1 MDLHGPI
8 AVLRSDAGVIVDGG
22 IVMTEHVKVAT
33 RELEEF
39 VKSVLQRSGLSEE
52 DARISAE
59 VLLYADRRCIE
70 SHGVARLER
79 YVIELKTGGI
89 LPRAEM
95 RVVHETPVSLLVDGG
110 GGMGQPIGYRTM
122 QRCIEKARTNMICL
136 ASVRNSNHYG
146 IAGYYTLMAL
156 SENMIGISMTNSAP
170 LVVPTHA
177 RDAIIGTNPISMGV
191 PAGRE
196 QPFLLDMATA
206 TVPRGKLEVKA
217 RHNQSMPDCWATDEE
232 GLPSTDAARVLDNL
246 KNRRGGGLLPLGGGT
261 EETGGHKGFGLGVAV
276 EILCGVLS
284 SGEVATDVYGRKNQ
298 PSGVA
303 HFLGAINPAAF
314 VGLDEIREN
323 MDHLLG
329 LLKSSPKAAGQT
341 RIFVAGEKEYDCQ
354 DCTREK
360 LPLERNV
367 FDTLNRVGE
376 PFGLR
381 LSEI

>member
-1 MDLHGPI
+1 
-8 AVLRSDAGVIVDGG
+8 
-22 IVMTEHVKVAT
+22 MTESEHVTVAT
-33 RELEEF
+33 RELEAF
-39 VKSVLQRSGLSEE
+39 VKNVLQCSGLTEE

-79 YVIELKTGGI
+79 YVTELKTGGI

-95 RVVHETPVSLLVDGG
+95 QIVHETPVSLVIDGG
-110 GGMGQPIGYRTM
+110 GGMGQPIAYRTM
-122 QRCIEKARTNMICL
+122 QRCIEKARTTMICL
-136 ASVRNSNHYG
+136 ASIRNSNHYG

-156 SENMIGISMTNSAP
+156 SAEMIGISMTNSAP
-170 LVVPTHA
+170 LVVPTNA
-177 RDAIIGTNPISMGV
+177 RDAIIGTNPISLGV
-191 PAGRE
+191 PAGQQ
-196 QPFLLDMATA
+196 QPFLLDMATS

-217 RHNQSMPDCWATDEE
+217 RHHQSMPDSWATDEE
-232 GLPSTDAARVLDNL
+232 GLPSTDAERVLDNL

-284 SGEVATDVYGRKNQ
+284 SGAVATEVYGRQQQ

-314 VGLDEIREN
+314 VGLEEIRQN
-323 MDHLLG
+323 MDRFLG
-329 LLKSSPKAAGQT
+329 MLKASPKATGQT

-354 DCTREK
+354 DCTRVK
-360 LPLERNV
+360 LPLERKV
-367 FDTLNRVGE
+367 FETLNRVGE

-381 LSEI
+381 LAEL